1 MSNLKSRYSSLV
13 ILSYLYYRGE
23 EYDATFEIAHIK
35 VSWHKTVILFN
46 WRLTVRPSW

>member
-46 WRLTVRPSW
+46 WRLIARPSW